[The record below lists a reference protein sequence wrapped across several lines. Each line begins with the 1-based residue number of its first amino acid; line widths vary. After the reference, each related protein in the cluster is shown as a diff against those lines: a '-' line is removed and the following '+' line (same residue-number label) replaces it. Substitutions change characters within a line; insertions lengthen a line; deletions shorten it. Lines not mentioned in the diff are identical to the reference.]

1 MRNLILA
8 VALLFSTMTF
18 AQTSV
23 KAKTVSLM
31 KQGATMTFA
40 KTTID
45 YGTIVQGSDRVRTIS
60 FTNEGSEALI
70 IKSAKGSCGCTVPT
84 FPKTP
89 IEPGATA
96 EIKVNYDTNRIGSF
110 NKTVTIQTNAG
121 VKSLKV
127 VGKVEKNATVPTKKS
142 GSILDQ

>member
-23 KAKTVSLM
+23 KTVSSIN
-31 KQGATMTFA
+31 QGATMTFA
-40 KTTID
+40 KTTVD
-45 YGTIVQGSDRVRTIS
+45 YGTIAQGSDRVRTIS
-60 FTNEGSEALI
+60 FTNDGTEALI

-84 FPKTP
+84 FPKEP
-89 IEPGATA
+89 IAPGATA
-96 EIKVNYDTNRIGSF
+96 EMKINYDTNRVGDF
-110 NKTVTIQTNAG
+110 NKIVTIQTNAG
-121 VKSLKV
+121 VKTLKV
-127 VGKVEKNATVPTKKS
+127 TGKVEKKASVSTKKS